1 MLAVGLQP
9 DTTLAKGAGLE
20 LDPEHGGF
28 RVNSELQACTDIWVV
43 SGMHQAGWVSSMD
56 QAGWVSSMDQAG
68 WVSSM
73 NQAG

>member
-20 LDPEHGGF
+20 VDPEHGGF

-43 SGMHQAGWVSSMD
+43 SHMD
-56 QAGWVSSMDQAG
+56 HGAWAVGESYGPQCMGG
-68 WVSSM
+68 
-73 NQAG
+73 G